1 MDLRE
6 AVEEVV
12 RQPEGI
18 EADLLRAS
26 RHGRNIGPTESAA
39 APGLLEVR
47 DKEADL
53 ERSPTRIHLIS
64 PP

>member
-1 MDLRE
+1 MDLRK
-6 AVEEVV
+6 AVEEVI

-18 EADLLRAS
+18 EADLLSTLRY
-26 RHGRNIGPTESAA
+26 RRDLGPTESAST
-39 APGLLEVR
+39 PGLLEVR

-53 ERSPTRIHLIS
+53 ERSPPSHLIS